1 MKSILY
7 LNNKYCTSINDI
19 TSVLSNID
27 NLESPLFHELR
38 RAFQDGT
45 LSAWLSEGSQYEKE
59 LATKLEQMPPSVTNE
74 IMLRQFNLL
83 FADKDV
89 DIQKPSY
96 KEYFSLQSS
105 RYKFSKNTDSAY
117 SNVSSN
123 IYMSVKE
130 GEIILELNFEILKTA
145 NLDYTISVEL
155 RNDKRETLHQET
167 NVLSLK
173 TIGKTYTCHTSFD
186 ISNIMNEGALIVS
199 IDNLRIR
206 TFNLLNRPIPKFSQ
220 DCTSEQKKLI
230 KNLIKQM
237 HFFADTTGEF
247 RIFDGKKHCVHLTG
261 YYISPLLK
269 DGEVM
274 TIMNSY
280 SYNSEVHNHSNMAYI
295 SYFIENLNRLSS
307 LKFSLPTEAQWEN
320 AARSGNI
327 EFGDYEWMQDNWDPL
342 ADMWW
347 PNSSRQTS
355 DNMRD
360 NMESKINPVCV
371 IENSSDYVIR
381 RKVDRGGAYEGC
393 HYSFRLVLMIS

>member
-7 LNNKYCTSINDI
+7 LNNRYCASVNDI
-19 TSVLSNID
+19 TSVLSKIGN

-45 LSAWLSEGSQYEKE
+45 LFAWLSDGSQYEKE
-59 LATKLEQMPPSVTNE
+59 LATRLEQMLPSVTNE
-74 IMLRQFNLL
+74 IMLRQFNIL

-105 RYKFSKNTDSAY
+105 RYKFSKNIDGAY

-155 RNDKRETLHQET
+155 QNDKREALHKET

-173 TIGKTYTCHTSFD
+173 TIGKTYTCHSSFD
-186 ISNIMNEGALIVS
+186 ISNLMNEGALVVS

-220 DCTSEQKKLI
+220 DCTSQQKKLI

-237 HFFADTTGEF
+237 HFFAETTGEF
-247 RIFDGKKHCVHLTG
+247 RIFDGEKHYVHLTG
-261 YYISPLLK
+261 YYISPLIK
-269 DGEVM
+269 DGEVK

-280 SYNSEVHNHSNMAYI
+280 SYNSEAHNHSKMDYI
-295 SYFIENLNRLSS
+295 NYFIEDLNRLSS

-320 AARSGNI
+320 AAQSGNI
-327 EFGDYEWMQDNWDPL
+327 EFGDTEWMQDKWDPS
-342 ADMWW
+342 AA
-347 PNSSRQTS
+347 
-355 DNMRD
+355 
-360 NMESKINPVCV
+360 MESKINPVCV
-371 IENSSDYVIR
+371 KKYSSYYVVR
-381 RKVDRGGAYEGC
+381 SKVEERGCEHAGNYNC
-393 HYSFRLVLMIS
+393 FRLVLMIS